1 MYISQN
7 KGEIMKTINKFLLVT
22 IILLIV
28 GLGAISA
35 ADTSSDDASSSQQI
49 SSDVSSSV
57 HTDSGS
63 TAPSSSN
70 TSDSSA
76 QTVSSSTTSSD
87 TSSSSQTTAKSSDTS
102 SSSTAITKDSST
114 STASSTTTKDSST
127 SSASTSTTKD
137 ISTSTASS
145 TTTTDSSS
153 QAVSTTS
160 EKSSGNTSTVTS
172 DITNTTTNSDESSS
186 NEISTNQL
194 NSDNTVSDKTSLK
207 TATIDITQSNWSTYF
222 RFDSALNRTV
232 STSMVTAGSTLNLQG
247 EFHDVNFTIDK
258 ANITITSVGKTAM
271 LYNCTVQVQGIESS
285 GSTVC
290 NLTIRNS
297 NYYGTGIY
305 TNVTSNI
312 TIRDNNVTVNG
323 PFAFACANDQ
333 LNNSLIVN
341 NTFRTMTREDT
352 HRTHTSLVFGSS
364 YYNNIENNT
373 VLSDD
378 ANGIYFSAWGS
389 GLFQGGYCDYN
400 NITGNYVQGG
410 YSENVTSW
418 CYCIQV
424 MGTGNIITRNNVTG
438 GYRGISTQDYT
449 NNTITYNEV
458 NATNQGIYAC
468 EGSFTGNNLVHVN
481 GTAVGIVAGGSGAII
496 ENNTITTEQGYGIQ
510 VSASNVNLFNNSIE
524 TQSGY
529 GIYGKGQYTNINIT
543 NNTIISG
550 KTGIIFKQQ
559 SSSKRINYVNVT
571 RNVINAAT
579 SDAAID
585 FSEAGAKTTEDSH
598 IYVDDSNTLSCRSGT
613 GLDNAYIPPTA
624 GSADDAPDSNKTY
637 TVTSSNYY
645 TYFTDEYTINTKV
658 VQKNDTLIL
667 SGDFK
672 NVNFTCQIKV
682 HIIGQNCTIYNGT
695 VSFIEDASA
704 SSLTN
709 VTIVNNDPSK
719 IDVHGVELIEV
730 NNCNITNVT
739 INNYDPWES
748 IGILVYTSN
757 GNTIANNTIKTS
769 SEYVNYGIFVYASN
783 LNDILNNNV
792 QINQTN
798 EIRENTTEIMFDDVI
813 GTVKGVQPTY
823 GIVLM
828 YSSYITVDRN
838 TITTTSEFTS
848 YTAPT
853 ETTENS
859 ITGIAVYYNSHY
871 NNMTNNVINISSYGP
886 YSYGMQI
893 VGATSGSSLVSE
905 NSTNNTFKNN
915 DVTVNGGYLASGI
928 NVGYNTYNTTVDNNK
943 FIVNARHSGNTKG
956 DYGYGITLERT
967 YNSFITNNNANV
979 TAVSTYGMKVFST
992 TRNQIENN
1000 TITGGATNPYGL
1012 VSFNSTVNNIT
1023 GNNITMSSMS
1033 YGSMSESTYDEMI
1046 PVGKSAVTLM
1056 NNSYNNSIT
1065 YNTIHTN
1072 ASQYAVNLTSTAIN
1086 TTVQEN
1092 SIVSSNA
1099 NADSAVKNDHTS
1111 NKVSNNFIYFT
1122 TLTVYP
1128 ATGTVGYPLNIT
1140 SDVTSTATDL
1150 SNLTVTFQ
1158 LGTSTVL
1165 GSVKVTNGE
1174 AKITV
1179 NETSYLKA
1187 TVYTI
1192 IATVSGTNFQ
1202 NTTATASLNLNK
1214 TMSESYVSVGKV
1226 RGLPGDT
1233 VTLTANVTDSY
1244 NSQLTGNV
1252 TFVLDG
1258 VSLGT
1263 VTLSLGRAN
1272 MTYTIPAS
1280 ASSGTHNITVIYNGN
1295 SAYSAAE
1302 GSNVLGVQTN
1312 SVTTVSNVSGQ
1323 IGSTVNINAK
1333 FTADGKAVSSG
1344 TATIYVNGTSVGTAS
1359 VSNGSMTYAYTIP
1372 STFKTG
1378 TYDII
1383 VRYGNTDTVAAS
1395 NSTAKLTVSK
1405 AASLINF
1412 ETTYSHIG
1420 ETAVVYVTVT
1430 NAAQT
1435 FNATSGNMTISINGE
1450 QLKNGDGSAVVGKV
1464 ENEIVKFTFTAP
1476 STLLGTNNISFT
1488 FNGND
1493 QLNSSSKTFNGG
1505 LIIYQQSDAKSISM
1519 GNFSAKNGETIVFEA
1534 QIKDANGNRVTTG
1547 TATFKLNGVTIKE
1560 NGTQIKVNITNGVAR
1575 YEFKV
1580 PDYSAKDYNLTVVA
1594 SSKDIR
1600 LETSATFTIV
1610 KSYTVVELD
1619 GIITTGST
1627 GVLTG
1632 TIYDEHGNII
1642 DLDTKIAIKINGKTV
1657 ENVRVSNGKIN
1668 VTLDVSAYKDGIHNV
1683 TVVIGENG
1691 RYKTQTVYT
1700 VLMKNVKNGFVTV
1713 PVETKDGKITSLVA
1727 YATDSNGNR
1736 VTSGTATFKL
1746 NDVTLK
1752 ENGTQVKVNIENGV
1766 ARLNYTIPYY
1776 TAKDYKL
1783 TAVGNVKDVRYEDT
1797 STLTIEKTE
1806 THTTLSTM
1814 SISKGSNVTLTGTIL
1829 DEYNN
1834 PVTDDTKI
1842 AIKINGKTVVN
1853 TKVVNGSINITLDT
1867 SSYST
1872 GTYDV
1877 EVVVGENSRF
1887 AKSTNSTKLTIK

>member
-1 MYISQN
+1 
-7 KGEIMKTINKFLLVT
+7 MKTISKFLLVS
-22 IILLIV
+22 IFILIV

-35 ADTSSDDASSSQQI
+35 ADVSSDDSSTNQQTN
-49 SSDVSSSV
+49 SDVSSSV
-57 HTDSGS
+57 QVDTPTTSSSSSEASDSSSEPASSTTTQSSDSTSSSSTTTHSSDTTTKSDSGS
-63 TAPSSSN
+63 SSSTTKDT
-70 TSDSSA
+70 TSTS
-76 QTVSSSTTSSD
+76 TSSSTTSS
-87 TSSSSQTTAKSSDTS
+87 TISSSQDVSTKSIKTSSDSNTDNTNITTKTTS
-102 SSSTAITKDSST
+102 NDDST
-114 STASSTTTKDSST
+114 S
-127 SSASTSTTKD
+127 
-137 ISTSTASS
+137 
-145 TTTTDSSS
+145 
-153 QAVSTTS
+153 
-160 EKSSGNTSTVTS
+160 
-172 DITNTTTNSDESSS
+172 ES
-186 NEISTNQL
+186 NTNQL
-194 NSDNTVSDKTSLK
+194 NSNNTVSNKTELK
-207 TATIDITQSNWSTYF
+207 TASTLTVTPSNYNNYFSFDKNKNYTVTTSLVSAGDTID
-222 RFDSALNRTV
+222 
-232 STSMVTAGSTLNLQG
+232 LQG
-247 EFHDVNFTIDK
+247 TFYNVNFTIDK
-258 ANITITSVGKTAM
+258 ANITFTSTGKNAM
-271 LYNCTVQVQGIESS
+271 LYNCTVQIQGTSS
-285 GSTVC
+285 AGSTVQ

-305 TNVTSNI
+305 ANETKNI
-312 TIRDNNVTVNG
+312 VIRDNNITVNG
-323 PFAFACANDQ
+323 PFGFALAADK
-333 LNNSLIVN
+333 LNNSQIVN
-341 NTFRTMTREDT
+341 NTLRTMTRDDT
-352 HRTHTSLVFGSS
+352 HRTHTALAMGSS
-364 YYNNIENNT
+364 YYNKVENNT
-373 VLSDD
+373 VLTDD
-378 ANGIYFSAWGS
+378 ANGIYLSAWGS
-389 GLFQGGYCDYN
+389 GLFQGGYSDYN

-410 YSENVTSW
+410 YSENATSW

-424 MGTGNIITRNNVTG
+424 MGTGNIISNNNVTG

-449 NNTITYNEV
+449 NNTIINNEV

-468 EGSFTGNNLVHVN
+468 EGSLTANNLVHVN
-481 GTAVGIVAGGSGAII
+481 STAVGIVAGGSGARI

-510 VSASNVNLFNNSIE
+510 VSSSNVNLINNSIE

-550 KTGIIFKQQ
+550 KVGIIFKQQ
-559 SSSKRINYVNVT
+559 SSSKKINYVNVT

-585 FSEAGAKTTEDSH
+585 FSEAGAKTTSDSH
-598 IYVDDSNTLSCRSGT
+598 IYVDDSNTLSCRYGT
-613 GLDNAYIPPTA
+613 GLDNAYIPPSA
-624 GSADDAPDSNKTY
+624 GSSDDLPDSNKTY
-637 TVTSSNYY
+637 TVTSSNYN

-667 SGDFK
+667 SGDFHD
-672 NVNFTCQIKV
+672 VNFTCQIKV

-695 VSFIEDASA
+695 ISFTEDASA
-704 SSLTN
+704 STLTN
-709 VTIVNNDPSK
+709 VTIKNRDTSRTN
-719 IDVHGVELIEV
+719 VHGVELIEV

-739 INNYDPWES
+739 IDNYDLWES
-748 IGILVYTSN
+748 FGILVYSSN
-757 GNTIANNTIKTS
+757 GNTITNNNILTS
-769 SEYVNYGIFVYASN
+769 GDYVNYGIFVDASN
-783 LNDILNNNV
+783 LNIITDNKI
-792 QINQTN
+792 QINQTSDP
-798 EIRENTTEIMFDDVI
+798 RENTTEIMFDDII
-813 GTVKGVQPTY
+813 GTIKGVQPTY
-823 GIVLM
+823 GIIAM
-828 YSSYITVDRN
+828 YSSYNTVSSN
-838 TITTTSEFTS
+838 EITTTSNFKS

-859 ITGIAVYYNSHY
+859 ITGIGVYYDSNY
-871 NNMTNNVINISSYGP
+871 NNVTSNTISISSYGP
-886 YSYGMQI
+886 FSYGIQI
-893 VGATSGSSLVSE
+893 VGATSGSSLTAL
-905 NSTNNTFKNN
+905 NATNNTFADN

-928 NVGYNTYNTTVDNNK
+928 NVGLNTYNTTVDNNK
-943 FIVNARHSGNTKG
+943 FVVNAQNSGNTKG
-956 DYGYGITLERT
+956 DYAYGVTLERA
-967 YNSFITNNNANV
+967 YNSFVTGNTVDITGASV
-979 TAVSTYGMKVFST
+979 YGMKVFST
-992 TRNQIENN
+992 TRNNITDN
-1000 TITGGATNPYGL
+1000 TVKGSATNPYGL
-1012 VSFNSTVNNIT
+1012 VSFNSTLNNIT
-1023 GNNITMSSMS
+1023 NNNFTMTGMN
-1033 YGSMSESTYDEMI
+1033 YGSTTQAVYDEMI
-1046 PVGKSAVTLM
+1046 PTGKSAIALM
-1056 NNSYNNSIT
+1056 NNSYNNNIT

-1111 NKVSNNFIYFT
+1111 NKVSNNFLYFT

-1128 ATGTVGYPLNIT
+1128 ATGTVGYPFNIT
-1140 SDVTSTATDL
+1140 ADVTSTATNL

-1158 LGTSTVL
+1158 LGTSTIL
-1165 GSVKVTNGE
+1165 GSAKVTNGV
-1174 AKITV
+1174 AQITV
-1179 NETSYLKA
+1179 NDTSFLKA

-1214 TMSESYVSVGKV
+1214 TMAESYVTVSKV
-1226 RGLPGDT
+1226 TGLPGST
-1233 VTLTANVTDSY
+1233 VTLSAQVTDSY
-1244 NSQLTGNV
+1244 NAQLTGNV
-1252 TFVLDG
+1252 TFILDG

-1263 VTLSLGRAN
+1263 VSLTLGRAN
-1272 MTYTIPAS
+1272 ITYKIP
-1280 ASSGTHNITVIYNGN
+1280 SSSSGGTHNITVIYNGN
-1295 SAYSAAE
+1295 SAYSASE
-1302 GSNVLGVQTN
+1302 GSNILGIQTN
-1312 SVTTVSNVSGQ
+1312 SVTTVSAASGL
-1323 IGSTVNINAK
+1323 IGDTITINAK

-1344 TATIYVNGTSVGTAS
+1344 TATVYVNGSSVGTAS
-1359 VSNGSMTYAYTIP
+1359 VSDGAIKFSYTIP

-1378 TYDII
+1378 TYDIM
-1383 VRYGNTDTVAAS
+1383 VKFGATDTVAAS
-1395 NSTAKLTVSK
+1395 NGTGKLTVSK
-1405 AASLINF
+1405 AASTINF

-1420 ETAVVYVTVT
+1420 ETAVVYVTVS
-1430 NAAQT
+1430 NKGQT

-1464 ENEIVKFTFTAP
+1464 ENEVVKFTFTAP

-1505 LIIYQQSDAKSISM
+1505 LVIYQQSPAKSISM
-1519 GNFSAKNGETIVFEA
+1519 GNFSAKNGEVVVFEA
-1534 QIKDANGNRVTTG
+1534 QLKDENGNRVTTG

-1575 YEFKV
+1575 YAFTV

-1632 TIYDEHGNII
+1632 TIYDEHGNVI
-1642 DLDTKIAIKINGKTV
+1642 DLDTKIAIKINGKTL

-1727 YATDSNGNR
+1727 YATDSSGNR
-1736 VTSGTATFKL
+1736 ATSGSATFKL

-1752 ENGTQVKVNIENGV
+1752 ENGSQIKVSIVNGV
-1766 ARLNYTIPYY
+1766 ARYNYTIPYY

-1783 TAVGNVKDVRYEDT
+1783 TAVGNVKDVRYEDVN
-1797 STLTIEKTE
+1797 TLTIEKTE
-1806 THTTLSTM
+1806 THTTLKTM
-1814 SISKGSNVTLTGTIL
+1814 SVSKGSNATLTGTIL

-1842 AIKINGKTVVN
+1842 AIKINGKTVAN

-1867 SSYST
+1867 SSYSA

-1877 EVVVGENSRF
+1877 TIVVGENSRF
-1887 AKSTNSTKLTIK
+1887 ATSTNSTKLTIK